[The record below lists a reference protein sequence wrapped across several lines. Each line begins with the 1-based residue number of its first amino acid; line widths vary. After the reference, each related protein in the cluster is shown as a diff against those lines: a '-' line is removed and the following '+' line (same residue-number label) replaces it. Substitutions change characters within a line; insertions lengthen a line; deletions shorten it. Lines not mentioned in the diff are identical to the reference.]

1 MVVRHEPTAL
11 PTVAIGDSLD
21 WKELSAPEITK
32 RVLDRVKPGSII
44 LFHNAALHTP
54 EALPGIIESLQA
66 DGYTLMPVG
75 ELIYKGEFTLDH
87 EGRQIPSDAQP
98 EAQTN

>member
-1 MVVRHEPTAL
+1 MDAWARGGWHI

-32 RVLDRVKPGSII
+32 RVLDRVKPGSIV

-87 EGRQIPSDAQP
+87 EGRQIPADAP
-98 EAQTN
+98 SN